1 MGLTTGAPFSP
12 YTVSLGG
19 YRASRMGTAY
29 MHVLMYAIH
38 KMESMVGKCEVE
50 NAEGNAAA
58 MHA

>member
-1 MGLTTGAPFSP
+1 
-12 YTVSLGG
+12 
-19 YRASRMGTAY
+19 MGTAY

-58 MHA
+58 MYAWDEGVVRFCSRTATWGTDRS